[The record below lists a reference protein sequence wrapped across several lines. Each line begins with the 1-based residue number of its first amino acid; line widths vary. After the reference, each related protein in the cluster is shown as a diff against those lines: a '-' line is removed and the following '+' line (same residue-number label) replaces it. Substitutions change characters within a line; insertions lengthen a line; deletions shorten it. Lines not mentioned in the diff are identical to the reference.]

1 MLTNIKTN
9 MAIVAMILTSVVFVV
24 LKLTESI
31 TWSWLWVLVPIW
43 GPVLLIAVV
52 QIVLFIKYFFDNE

>member
-1 MLTNIKTN
+1 